1 MSEHDNGGV
10 AVLVAVFGEEPAAD
24 EALKAMVRAKVDEK
38 IYFEDASVIKRDP
51 DGKIHVKETD
61 DTSAGK
67 GAGIGAV
74 IGGVIG
80 LIGGPAGV
88 IVAAGTGAVIG
99 GLMAKGDA
107 GFRDESL
114 EEVGE
119 NLTPGTS
126 ALVAIT
132 SQGFLDPTLN
142 FLKQYDAKVTTHE
155 LGDDIADQWREGDDV
170 TPMADLPEGGQGE
183 S

>member
-1 MSEHDNGGV
+1 MSELENGGV
-10 AVLVAVFGEEPAAD
+10 AVLVALFSKEETAD
-24 EALKAMVRAKVDEK
+24 EALKAMQKAKVHEE
-38 IYFEDASVIKRDP
+38 IYFEDASVIKKDP
-51 DGKIHVKETD
+51 DGSIHVRETE
-61 DTSAGK
+61 DTTTGK

-88 IVAAGTGAVIG
+88 VVAAGTGAVIG

-119 NLTPGTS
+119 NLAPGTS

-132 SQGFLDPTLN
+132 SQGFLEPTLDY
-142 FLKQYDAKVTTHE
+142 LKGYDAVVTTHA
-155 LGDDIADQWREGDDV
+155 LGDDIAAQWRMGEDV
-170 TPMADLPEGGQGE
+170 TPMADMPDEGEAE

>member
-1 MSEHDNGGV
+1 
-10 AVLVAVFGEEPAAD
+10 LVAVFSEEATAG
-24 EALKAMVRAKVDEK
+24 EALKAIQKAKVDEK

-51 DGKIHVKETD
+51 DGSIHIKETD
-61 DTSAGK
+61 DASAGK

-88 IVAAGTGAVIG
+88 VIAAGTGAAIG

-107 GFRDESL
+107 GFRDKDL

-119 NLTPGTS
+119 NLDPGTS

-132 SQGFLDPTLN
+132 SQAFLDPTRDYLA
-142 FLKQYDAKVTTHE
+142 QYDAKVTTHE
-155 LGDDIADQWREGDDV
+155 LGEGIDAQWRGGEDV
-170 TPMADLPEGGQGE
+170 TPMADLPDEGEPE

>member
-1 MSEHDNGGV
+1 MSEQENGGV
-10 AVLVAVFGEEPAAD
+10 SVLVAIFSEERAAD
-24 EALKAMVRAKVDEK
+24 EALKAMEKAKVDEK
-38 IYFEDASVIKRDP
+38 VYFEDASVIKKDP

-99 GLMAKGDA
+99 GLVAKGDA
-107 GFRDESL
+107 GFRDETL

-119 NLTPGTS
+119 NLSPGTS

-132 SQGFLDPTLN
+132 SQAFLDSARDYLG
-142 FLKQYDAKVTTHE
+142 QYEAQVTTHE
-155 LGDDIADQWREGDDV
+155 LGKDIASQWREGEDV
-170 TPMADLPEGGQGE
+170 TPMADLSDKDEK
-183 S
+183 

>member
-1 MSEHDNGGV
+1 MSEQGNGGV
-10 AVLVAVFGEEPAAD
+10 AVLVAVFNEEATAG
-24 EALKAMVRAKVDEK
+24 EALKEMEKAKVNEE
-38 IYFEDASVIKRDP
+38 IYFEDASVIKKDP
-51 DGKIHVKETD
+51 DGKIHVRETD

-74 IGGVIG
+74 IGGVLG

-88 IVAAGTGAVIG
+88 VLAAGTGAAIG

-119 NLTPGTS
+119 NMEPGRS

-132 SQGFLDPTLN
+132 SQAFLDPTRDYLAK
-142 FLKQYDAKVTTHE
+142 FDASVTSHE
-155 LGDDIADQWREGDDV
+155 LGEDFAAQWREGEDV
-170 TPMADLPEGGQGE
+170 TPMADLPGKGE
-183 S
+183 EES

>member
-1 MSEHDNGGV
+1 MSEQDNGGV
-10 AVLVAVFGEEPAAD
+10 AVLVAVFSEETTAS
-24 EALKAMVRAKVDEK
+24 EALKDMEKAKVNEEV
-38 IYFEDASVIKRDP
+38 YFEDASVIKKDP

-67 GAGIGAV
+67 GAGIGAI

-88 IVAAGTGAVIG
+88 VVAAGTGAVIG

-119 NLTPGTS
+119 NLTPSTS

-132 SQGFLDPTLN
+132 SKGFLDPTQD
-142 FLKQYDAKVTTHE
+142 FLARYEAEVTSHE
-155 LGDDIADQWREGDDV
+155 LGEDIAAQWREGEDV
-170 TPMADLPEGGQGE
+170 TPMAGMPDEGE
-183 S
+183 EEN

>member
-1 MSEHDNGGV
+1 MSEQENGGV
-10 AVLVAVFGEEPAAD
+10 AVLVAVFSEEETAG
-24 EALKAMVRAKVDEK
+24 EALKAMQKAKVDEE
-38 IYFEDASVIKRDP
+38 IYFEDASVIKKDP
-51 DGKIHVKETD
+51 DGSIHVRETE
-61 DTSAGK
+61 DTTTGK
-67 GAGIGAV
+67 GAGIGAL

-88 IVAAGTGAVIG
+88 VVAAGTGAVIG

-119 NLTPGTS
+119 NLAPGTS

-132 SQGFLDPTLN
+132 SQGFLDATRDYLN
-142 FLKQYDAKVTTHE
+142 QYEAEVTTHE
-155 LGDDIADQWREGDDV
+155 LGDDIAAQWRKGEDV
-170 TPMADLPEGGQGE
+170 TPMANLPDEGE
-183 S
+183 ADS

>member
-1 MSEHDNGGV
+1 MSEQESAGV
-10 AVLVAVFGEEPAAD
+10 GIIIATFSTEFGAEEAF
-24 EALKAMVRAKVDEK
+24 KAMQEAKVDEK
-38 IYFEDASVIKRDP
+38 IYYEDASIIKKEP
-51 DGKIHVKETD
+51 YGSIHVKETE

-88 IVAAGTGAVIG
+88 VIAAGTGAAIG
-99 GLMAKGDA
+99 GLLAKGDA

-119 NLTPGTS
+119 ELEPGAS
-126 ALVAIT
+126 AIVAIT
-132 SQGFLDPTLN
+132 SQAYLEGTRDYILGFN
-142 FLKQYDAKVTTHE
+142 AKVTTHE
-155 LGDDIADQWREGDDV
+155 LDEAMAAKWRVGEDV
-170 TPMADLPEGGQGE
+170 TPGVDLTDLE
-183 S
+183 